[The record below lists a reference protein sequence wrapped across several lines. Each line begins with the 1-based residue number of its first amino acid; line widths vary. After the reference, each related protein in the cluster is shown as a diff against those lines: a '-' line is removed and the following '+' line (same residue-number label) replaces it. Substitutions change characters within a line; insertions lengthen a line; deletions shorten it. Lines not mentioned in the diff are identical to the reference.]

1 MTTLISEKPAAIIVH
16 NPDVQTYAKLLQ
28 RAENEGIYVIQINM
42 GSNYRSS
49 AFVGANWIE
58 IGERDTEAVVKAC
71 EGKSNKI
78 AIVQGALSAA
88 ASAYTLKGVENV
100 LAKHPEVKV
109 VSSQA
114 ADWDAAKAK
123 AITQTV
129 LKQNP
134 DLCGIV
140 GFWDGM
146 DIGTAAA
153 VKEAGLTGKVFV
165 ATSGGGERRGACELV
180 KSGAFDLN
188 LSYDVPT
195 QAEQMA
201 GMIKWLVSS
210 GVKAGF
216 GQGIDVY
223 DADSDHQ
230 GERRQRHRLLESQRP
245 EEIAV
250 HPRRS
255 EQAAVPWHGRSSRI
269 AARPTRSLHLAGQ
282 PMQDVLLRLRYRY
295 WPDHLLGE
303 ILSKR
308 WTETA
313 IPVIVLLIITIL
325 LSRAIPGFLSV
336 GGLADTGRQAGEIG
350 FVVLGIALVVIVGGI
365 DLSVGSMFALCDFC
379 ALFCL
384 NVLDWPVPAV
394 IVGNAG
400 LRRDARRRQRPPD
413 RLSAAAGL
421 HHHADHADHLSLGL
435 RSAAV
440 RLFQQD
446 RGRVPRFPLLEFR
459 RRRRGRGRAERGAG
473 LSGRRDLRP
482 CLPDPAAAG
491 LARHRDRRLTPL
503 GL

>member
-1 MTTLISEKPAAIIVH
+1 MIIH

-42 GSNYRSS
+42 GSSYRSS

-58 IGERDTEAVVKAC
+58 IGERDTEAVVNAC
-71 EGKSNKI
+71 KGKSNKI
-78 AIVQGALSAA
+78 AIIQGALSAA

-100 LAKHPEVKV
+100 LAKNPDIKV

-210 GVKAGF
+210 GVK
-216 GQGIDVY
+216 
-223 DADSDHQ
+223 
-230 GERRQRHRLLESQRP
+230 
-245 EEIAV
+245 
-250 HPRRS
+250 
-255 EQAAVPWHGRSSRI
+255 
-269 AARPTRSLHLAGQ
+269 
-282 PMQDVLLRLRYRY
+282 
-295 WPDHLLGE
+295 
-303 ILSKR
+303 
-308 WTETA
+308 
-313 IPVIVLLIITIL
+313 
-325 LSRAIPGFLSV
+325 PGSV
-336 GGLADTGRQAGEIG
+336 K
-350 FVVLGIALVVIVGGI
+350 
-365 DLSVGSMFALCDFC
+365 GSMYTTLI
-379 ALFCL
+379 
-384 NVLDWPVPAV
+384 P
-394 IVGNAG
+394 ITKENAAS
-400 LRRDARRRQRPPD
+400 DTACWN
-413 RLSAAAGL
+413 LS
-421 HHHADHADHLSLGL
+421 
-435 RSAAV
+435 
-440 RLFQQD
+440 
-446 RGRVPRFPLLEFR
+446 
-459 RRRRGRGRAERGAG
+459 
-473 LSGRRDLRP
+473 DLKK
-482 CLPDPAAAG
+482 
-491 LARHRDRRLTPL
+491 
-503 GL
+503 

>member
-1 MTTLISEKPAAIIVH
+1 MIFSGPTLKTTIFGLGLMTAACAPALAQKGLDEPFQAAFKEALAGKTVAYIPVAMNFDLTEGWFAGVKKELEPYGMKVVVRDPNWSTNAGAQALTTLISEKPAAIIVH
-16 NPDVQTYAKLLQ
+16 NPDVQTYAKLMQ
-28 RAENEGIYVIQINM
+28 RAENEGIYIIQINM
-42 GSNYRSS
+42 GSVYRSS

-100 LAKHPEVKV
+100 LAKHPEIKV

-210 GVKAGF
+210 GVKPGSVK
-216 GQGIDVY
+216 GSMY
-223 DADSDHQ
+223 TT
-230 GERRQRHRLLESQRP
+230 L
-245 EEIAV
+245 
-250 HPRRS
+250 
-255 EQAAVPWHGRSSRI
+255 
-269 AARPTRSLHLAGQ
+269 
-282 PMQDVLLRLRYRY
+282 
-295 WPDHLLGE
+295 
-303 ILSKR
+303 
-308 WTETA
+308 
-313 IPVIVLLIITIL
+313 IPVTKDNAASDTACWN
-325 LSRAIPGFLSV
+325 LS
-336 GGLADTGRQAGEIG
+336 
-350 FVVLGIALVVIVGGI
+350 
-365 DLSVGSMFALCDFC
+365 DLKK
-379 ALFCL
+379 
-384 NVLDWPVPAV
+384 
-394 IVGNAG
+394 
-400 LRRDARRRQRPPD
+400 
-413 RLSAAAGL
+413 
-421 HHHADHADHLSLGL
+421 
-435 RSAAV
+435 
-440 RLFQQD
+440 
-446 RGRVPRFPLLEFR
+446 
-459 RRRRGRGRAERGAG
+459 
-473 LSGRRDLRP
+473 
-482 CLPDPAAAG
+482 
-491 LARHRDRRLTPL
+491 
-503 GL
+503 